1 MKGRGAEGRRPLA
14 EGKRP
19 VEGSRGQEVEKVAA
33 APSTGHKPQATGSR
47 NPQGSQARSTLRL
60 FYALRVPTEISS
72 ELAQMQ
78 TRLKGNWRAVNPGQM
93 HVTLAYLPAVPPAR
107 LDDLKRLGTRLMG
120 DLPTLNVN
128 LRGTGYF
135 PNEGSPRVWF
145 VKVEADG
152 LAELAQSLRAGVQEL
167 GIETDDLP
175 FKAHI
180 TLARKKGPAPRVP
193 PLTFEHLHWTATG
206 GTLYRSILR
215 KTGPI
220 YEVESTFRF
229 RGGAPPTL
237 DGNTEPP
244 QATGHEPQANQEQS
258 K

>member
-1 MKGRGAEGRRPLA
+1 MKRDDGRWMMDDGKKSVGKSRGRG
-14 EGKRP
+14 
-19 VEGSRGQEVEKVAA
+19 VEKVA
-33 APSTGHKPQATGSR
+33 APSTGHRPRTTGPR
-47 NPQGSQARSTLRL
+47 NPQGTGHAPSTLRL
-60 FYALRVPTEISS
+60 FYALRVPTEVSS
-72 ELAQMQ
+72 ELAQVQ

-120 DLPTLNVN
+120 DLPPLNVN

-167 GIETDDLP
+167 GIQTDDLP

-206 GTLYRSILR
+206 GSLYRSILR

-229 RGGAPPTL
+229 RGGAPPS
-237 DGNTEPP
+237 PP
-244 QATGHEPQANQEQS
+244 LSFPIKGERNNEETQPGTQET
-258 K
+258 